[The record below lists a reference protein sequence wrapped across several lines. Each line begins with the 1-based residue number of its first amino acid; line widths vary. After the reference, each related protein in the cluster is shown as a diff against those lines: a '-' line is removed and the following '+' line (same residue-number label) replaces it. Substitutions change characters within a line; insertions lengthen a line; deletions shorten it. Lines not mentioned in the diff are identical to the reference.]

1 MVELHDFL
9 LEISKAASKKD
20 MDYFFNFERS
30 SSVFTQAKN
39 AEEERFTAKMAKTFE
54 KI

>member
-20 MDYFFNFERS
+20 MAYFFNFEKS
-30 SSVFTQAKN
+30 SSVFT
-39 AEEERFTAKMAKTFE
+39 
-54 KI
+54 